1 VTATPIPVGGSI
13 SLTYPRGFFSL
24 STLLDVSRSGQRVAI
39 MDTLRSL
46 QILVSD
52 SAASASSSLL
62 ISFSPTN
69 VRSFTHLVITLTGF
83 TAEPGKDLTVSQPS
97 FSSSGNSSLGA
108 YPAASA
114 SIVNSVLTVTFKSM
128 ELPSMRQIIIH
139 NIRNPNQKTTYFS
152 PYGGGKA
159 SYNYNV
165 GGSMQCM
172 FSSFPGAATLA
183 DSMLLDACTSACI
196 PVITASLRRYS
207 VDFLSPFAG
216 SATSAVI
223 KFTPTNV
230 VNFNRFVIT
239 LSNFT
244 SVPGQSLAVSS
255 FAGFSGSPAAT
266 ATLVSGV
273 LTVTFTSGTLTTGT
287 EVSFLVSN
295 VQNPSRPMV
304 SQITGASTFSSVGVL
319 DTTDDIVN
327 LNILES
333 LRRVS
338 LRLRNSFAGSATS
351 AVIKFTPTKVV
362 NFNRFVITLSNF
374 TSVPGQSLAVSS
386 FAGFS
391 GSPAATATLVSGV
404 LTVTFTSGTLTT
416 GTEVSFLVSNITRP
430 AIPLPFQCS
439 ATTHALS
446 NILDSSSTC
455 QITETLISVTISLSS
470 FAAGAQTQAFINFI
484 PTSFR
489 SFNRFV
495 ITLTGFSVSPHQN
508 FAVDLYDNSYQK
520 KAAGIAA
527 FGTIDREITPGLFA
541 RWYNYYSSQPPPND
555 VVESWSPDSQNVVS
569 NIDFSPPVGFFSSEH
584 SGMVSMSRLSVFLAR
599 FDG

>member
-1 VTATPIPVGGSI
+1 MNKCLTLYTGRVFVTLTGLHLGDAPMASIPNSINVATTADFSQTGAESGPIGSEVRNVMFSIDNAERVSGRKCNATYSFVTATPIPVGGSI

-83 TAEPGKDLTVSQPS
+83 TAEPGKDLTVSQFS

-152 PYGGGKA
+152 PYGGGWA

-183 DSMLLDACTSACI
+183 GSMLLDACTSACI

-230 VNFNRFVIT
+230 VNFNRFVIS

-266 ATLVSGV
+266 ATLVSG
-273 LTVTFTSGTLTTGT
+273 
-287 EVSFLVSN
+287 
-295 VQNPSRPMV
+295 
-304 SQITGASTFSSVGVL
+304 I
-319 DTTDDIVN
+319 
-327 LNILES
+327 
-333 LRRVS
+333 
-338 LRLRNSFAGSATS
+338 
-351 AVIKFTPTKVV
+351 
-362 NFNRFVITLSNF
+362 
-374 TSVPGQSLAVSS
+374 
-386 FAGFS
+386 
-391 GSPAATATLVSGV
+391 

-484 PTSFR
+484 PASFR

-495 ITLTGFSVSPHQN
+495 ITLTGFSLSPHQN
-508 FAVDLYDNSYQK
+508 FAVDLYDNFYQK
-520 KAAGIAA
+520 KAVGIAA

-569 NIDFSPPVGFFSSEH
+569 NIDFSPPVGFFSSQH